1 MASADFCDTT
11 WNPIALD
18 WAQACSPAPRRPVLE
33 SGVVWLR
40 TWPPEAHEA
49 FKAHDNRTAARRGTG
64 FFDSTLDLR
73 AGLSVIEVHA
83 ASPELAAALAVM
95 ADPAR

>member
-64 FFDSTLDLR
+64 FFDST
-73 AGLSVIEVHA
+73 HA